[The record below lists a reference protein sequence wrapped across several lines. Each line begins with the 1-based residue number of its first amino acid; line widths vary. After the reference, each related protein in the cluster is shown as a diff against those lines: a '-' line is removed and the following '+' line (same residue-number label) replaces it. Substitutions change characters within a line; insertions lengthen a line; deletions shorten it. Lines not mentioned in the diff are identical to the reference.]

1 MADVH
6 RYDVPDT
13 RPTWCPGCGNF
24 GIWNAM
30 KAAYASMDLA
40 PHKTA
45 IVCGIG
51 CSGNLSY
58 WINTYVLHSLHG
70 RSIPVAQGIKL
81 ANGDLTVIVHA
92 GDGDTYGEGL
102 GHLLHAARRNIDI
115 TVFVHDNQVY
125 GLTTGQPSP
134 TSFKGTKWKVAPEG
148 VVASPV
154 TPLPLAMLAGATF
167 VGRGFSGENKHLSEL
182 MVKAIRHK
190 GFSLVDIGQPCVTF
204 NHVNTWKWWNDHV
217 YTLEE
222 TEHDRFDY
230 ELALKKAQEIGDKLP
245 IGVLYEADKPTFD
258 DEYRSLNA
266 EPLAHVPIDNI
277 DVDKLMARHL

>member
-1 MADVH
+1 MGDVH
-6 RYDVPDT
+6 RYDVPGT
-13 RPTWCPGCGNF
+13 WPTWCPGCGNF

-30 KAAYASMDLA
+30 KNAYANMDLA
-40 PHKTA
+40 PHNTA

-70 RSIPVAQGIKL
+70 RSIPVAQGVKL
-81 ANGDLTVIVHA
+81 ANSDLTVIVHA

-148 VVASPV
+148 VFASPV
-154 TPLPLAMLAGATF
+154 APYPLRLLRERPLSDADSA
-167 VGRGFSGENKHLSEL
+167 
-182 MVKAIRHK
+182 AIT
-190 GFSLVDIGQPCVTF
+190 ST
-204 NHVNTWKWWNDHV
+204 
-217 YTLEE
+217 
-222 TEHDRFDY
+222 
-230 ELALKKAQEIGDKLP
+230 
-245 IGVLYEADKPTFD
+245 
-258 DEYRSLNA
+258 
-266 EPLAHVPIDNI
+266 
-277 DVDKLMARHL
+277 

>member
-1 MADVH
+1 MGDVH

-58 WINTYVLHSLHG
+58 WIKHVRTPQPAREINPGGTGHKTRERRPDGHRARGG
-70 RSIPVAQGIKL
+70 R
-81 ANGDLTVIVHA
+81 
-92 GDGDTYGEGL
+92 DTYGEGL

-125 GLTTGQPSP
+125 GSRQARPSP

-154 TPLPLAMLAGATF
+154 TPLPLALLAGATF
-167 VGRGFSGENKHLSEL
+167 VGRG
-182 MVKAIRHK
+182 I
-190 GFSLVDIGQPCVTF
+190 
-204 NHVNTWKWWNDHV
+204 
-217 YTLEE
+217 
-222 TEHDRFDY
+222 
-230 ELALKKAQEIGDKLP
+230 
-245 IGVLYEADKPTFD
+245 
-258 DEYRSLNA
+258 
-266 EPLAHVPIDNI
+266 
-277 DVDKLMARHL
+277 

>member
-154 TPLPLAMLAGATF
+154 TPLPLALLAGATF
-167 VGRGFSGENKHLSEL
+167 VGRGFSGANKHLSEL
-182 MVKAIRHK
+182 MVKAIQHK

-204 NHVNTWKWWNDHV
+204 NQVNTWKWWNDHV

-230 ELALKKAQEIGDKLP
+230 ELALKKAQEVGDKLP
-245 IGVLYEADKPTFD
+245 IGVLYEVDKPTFD